1 MPHAPPSQTEA
12 NKATVRAL
20 VAAHNR
26 QDAAAAAAF
35 FADDATNHGRPAGRR
50 GMERLYRSLYQAF
63 PDFHWEV
70 RTLIGEDDRVA
81 AEVLMT
87 GTHRGMPELP
97 VFGGLMHREPP
108 TGKPV
113 SVLNM
118 HLYRF
123 RDGLIVQHA
132 AVRDD
137 LVMMQQLG
145 LLPPAAPLDPG
156 STGR

>member
-1 MPHAPPSQTEA
+1 MAHDPPPQTEA
-12 NKATVRAL
+12 NKAAVRAL
-20 VAAHNR
+20 VASHNR

-35 FADDATNHGRPAGRR
+35 FSNDATNHGRAAGRV
-50 GMERLYRSLYQAF
+50 GMERVYRSLYQAF
-63 PDFHWEV
+63 PDFHWEI
-70 RTLIGEDDRVA
+70 RSLIGEVDRVA

-97 VFGGLMHREPP
+97 VFGGLMHRETP
-108 TGKPV
+108 TGKAV

-118 HLYRF
+118 HFYRF
-123 RDGLIVQHA
+123 RDGLIVEHA

-145 LLPPAAPLDPG
+145 LLPPSPVLDPRA
-156 STGR
+156 SGR

>member
-1 MPHAPPSQTEA
+1 MPPTPSSQIDA
-12 NKATVRAL
+12 NKAAVHAL

-35 FADDATNHGRPAGRR
+35 FSDDATNHGRVAGRA

-63 PDFHWEV
+63 PDFHWEI
-70 RTLIGEDDRVA
+70 RALTGEDDRVA

-108 TGKPV
+108 TGKV
-113 SVLNM
+113 VAVLNM

-145 LLPPAAPLDPG
+145 LLPPAPLLDPR

>member
-1 MPHAPPSQTEA
+1 MPNDLSPQTEA
-12 NKATVRAL
+12 NKAAVRAL

-26 QDAAAAAAF
+26 QDAAEAASF
-35 FADDATNHGRPAGRR
+35 FSDDATNHGRAAGRA
-50 GMERLYRSLYQAF
+50 GMGRVYRSLYQAF
-63 PDFHWEV
+63 PDFHWEI
-70 RTLIGEDDRVA
+70 RSLIGEEDRVA
-81 AEVLMT
+81 AAVLMT

-97 VFGGLMHREPP
+97 VFGGLIHREAP
-108 TGKPV
+108 TGKAV

-123 RDGLIVQHA
+123 RDGLIVEHA

-145 LLPPAAPLDPG
+145 LLPPSPLLDPRA
-156 STGR
+156 SGR